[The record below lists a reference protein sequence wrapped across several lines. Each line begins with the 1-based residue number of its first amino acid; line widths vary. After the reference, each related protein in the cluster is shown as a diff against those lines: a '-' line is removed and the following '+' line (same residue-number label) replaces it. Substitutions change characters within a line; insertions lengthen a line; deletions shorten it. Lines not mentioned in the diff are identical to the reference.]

1 MTPPVSR
8 DHWPGINCD
17 VGQLSNNVSV
27 TYRFAIQVPAG
38 ASNAY
43 QTWFTASGNEGTSN
57 QGSNQDAFFALGNI
71 TVDPTNLCSR
81 CELLRVRYRGLR
93 TSDL

>member
-1 MTPPVSR
+1 M
-8 DHWPGINCD
+8 
-17 VGQLSNNVSV
+17 

-57 QGSNQDAFFALGNI
+57 QGSNQDAFFALGTV
-71 TVDPTNLCSR
+71 TVDPTNLCSDANFFTSGT
-81 CELLRVRYRGLR
+81 RGLR
-93 TSDL
+93 YSDL